1 MITVRKM
8 ISAGL
13 AAALVATSVTPA
25 FAGGRGYGYGNGYGY
40 SKYRHGR
47 HYKRDRLDTGDVI
60 GILAVVGLVAA
71 IASSGKSKRRA
82 REAGVYNESGPYKK
96 GAINSENDA
105 VDACALAAEDRAG
118 KMSSVRE
125 VTKVSANEDGWDIAG
140 TIEARDDWRDK
151 VVEPRGFNC
160 IVRDGTVKAVF
171 VDVNAVASR

>member
-1 MITVRKM
+1 MITLRKM
-8 ISAGL
+8 IATVA

-25 FAGGRGYGYGNGYGY
+25 FAGRRGSGYDYDY
-40 SKYRHGR
+40 SHSKYKHRRH
-47 HYKRDRLDTGDVI
+47 HKRDRLDTGDVI
-60 GILAVVGLVAA
+60 GILAVVGLIAA
-71 IASSGKSKRRA
+71 IASSSKSKRRQ
-82 REAGVYNESGPYKK
+82 REAGVYNEKGPYQK

-125 VTKVSANEDGWDIAG
+125 VTKVSASEDGWDIAG

-160 IVRDGTVKAVF
+160 VVRDGTVKAVF
-171 VDVNAVASR
+171 VEATTVAVR

>member
-1 MITVRKM
+1 MIQLRKM
-8 ISAGL
+8 IATV
-13 AAALVATSVTPA
+13 ATAALVATSVTPA
-25 FAGGRGYGYGNGYGY
+25 FAGGRGYGYGYGG
-40 SKYRHGR
+40 KYKHGR

-71 IASSGKSKRRA
+71 IASSGKSKRRQ
-82 REAGVYNESGPYKK
+82 REAGVYNEDGPYQK

-160 IVRDGTVKAVF
+160 VVRDGTVKAVF
-171 VDVNAVASR
+171 VEATTVAVR